1 MEISANASTYQHGAA
16 RGEKC
21 SHCTNAKH
29 EHIQLNPKSVASKIQ
44 RRYHGESWTT
54 NNATAKDLS
63 LRRRMR

>member
-21 SHCTNAKH
+21 SHRTNAKH
-29 EHIQLNPKSVASKIQ
+29 EHIQLNQICGVEDTEKI
-44 RRYHGESWTT
+44 SWPS
-54 NNATAKDLS
+54 KDLS